1 MDSNLKNLIVKFN
14 DIKKMG
20 YIDSHYIGYAGVG
33 RTFEYLLGI
42 DGNCLEFPDLDGIE
56 IKTKCSEQYG
66 ELSLFNC
73 SPIGNTE
80 YEIERIKNKY
90 GYPDKEYKNYR
101 VLNASI
107 NCLEKEKVGIFY
119 KFKLRIDKMHR
130 KIILLVF
137 NLRDELIDDT
147 TFWPLDLIECR
158 FLGKCST
165 LAFINARKR
174 YDDGHQA
181 FFYHTLKIMKSK
193 SFDVFI
199 DLIEKGIITIDFKIG
214 IFKTKENFGKI
225 HDHGTAFRIAE
236 KNLGLLFDVVYD
248 SNNLD
253 ILVKGD
259 QGA

>member
-1 MDSNLKNLIVKFN
+1 MDSNIKKLILKFN
-14 DIKKMG
+14 NIKEMG
-20 YIDSHYIGYAGVG
+20 YIDSYYMGCAGVG
-33 RTFEYLLGI
+33 RTFEFLLGI
-42 DGNCLEFPDLDGIE
+42 TGNSLEFPDLDGIE

-80 YEIERIKNKY
+80 YEIERLKNKY

-107 NCLEKEKVGIFY
+107 NCLEKRKAGIFY
-119 KFKLRIDKMHR
+119 KFKLRIDKTNR
-130 KIILLVF
+130 KIVLLVF
-137 NLRDELIDDT
+137 NLRDELIDDS

-165 LAFINARKR
+165 MAFINARKQ
-174 YDDGHQA
+174 YNNGHQA

-199 DLIEKGIITIDFKIG
+199 DLMEKGIITINFKIG
-214 IFKTKENFGKI
+214 IFKTKEKFGKI
-225 HDHGTAFRIAE
+225 YDHGTAFRIE
-236 KNLGLLFDVVYD
+236 ENNLDLLFDVIYD
-248 SNNLD
+248 STNHG
-253 ILVKGD
+253 ILAKSD